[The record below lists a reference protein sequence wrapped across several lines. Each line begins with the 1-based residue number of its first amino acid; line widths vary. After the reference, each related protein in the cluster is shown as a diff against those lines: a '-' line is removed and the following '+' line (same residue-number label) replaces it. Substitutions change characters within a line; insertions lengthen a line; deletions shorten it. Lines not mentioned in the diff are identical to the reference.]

1 MNSKPVTPL
10 DTSGNCY
17 HCGGDLIPDSFY
29 QADLAGSSRSFCCAG
44 CMAIA
49 QTIHG
54 QGLESFYARRIP
66 LGGKPENISGISDQI
81 PDHLLAYDDPV
92 LLDRFTRASI
102 NPGELET
109 TLRLEKIRC
118 AACVWLNEQHLRRL
132 PGVQDV
138 QINYVTQRA
147 TVRFNPQL
155 VHLSGLLHAVE
166 QIGYAAWPFE
176 PSAAADISKRERRQ
190 LLMRLGVAILG
201 MMQVMMYAWPTYT
214 GAEDL
219 LAEHALLL
227 GWTSWALTVPVVFY
241 SAGPMFLAAW
251 HSIRLFSKTKT
262 LGMDVPVT
270 LAIALAFIAGT
281 ISLVTGIS
289 QSYFDS
295 ITMFVAFLLGARY
308 VELLARQDA
317 QGGAEALAKQ
327 LPATCERLEDYPN
340 TDQSKSVPVVRCVPG
355 DILRISP
362 GEIIPVDGILLS
374 GDSSLDESLLSGE
387 SRPIA
392 KKIGDQLYAGSH
404 NIVSPILMRVQTVG
418 QGTRIAGIASL
429 LDQALQA
436 KPQVVGLA
444 EKWAGYFVVF
454 LMTAAAL
461 TAVTWFYLDAN
472 RAWEVA
478 VAVLVASCPCAL
490 SLATP
495 AAMAAAQGAVTKLGL
510 LVVRGHVMETLAKAT
525 DLVLDKTGTLTTG
538 RPELQNI
545 IQIREGFTK
554 EQVLSI
560 AMAMELG
567 QKHPLAIAIIEA
579 GQAQSISPA
588 LLADECVGELGRGL
602 RSGTLRLGSRQWLGL
617 TDHQLSKEQQK
628 AYQQSSL
635 VYLSDEK
642 GLIAIFALLDTPREG
657 AQDFIRAA
665 QKRGVQVHLLS
676 GDDPQTVAWWAHYF
690 GIRDYLG
697 GALPEDKYRFSQGL
711 QAQGKTIWA
720 VGDGVNDAPFLAQ
733 ADVSV
738 AVGSGAPLAQAGADA
753 VLTAESLKP
762 LMQALALADKTQLIM
777 KQNLIWAFVYN
788 IVAIPVAMMGLVNPW
803 VAGIGMS
810 LSSLAV
816 TLNAWRLRKS
826 D

>member
-1 MNSKPVTPL
+1 LLT
-10 DTSGNCY
+10 
-17 HCGGDLIPDSFY
+17 GD
-29 QADLAGSSRSFCCAG
+29 G
-44 CMAIA
+44 
-49 QTIHG
+49 
-54 QGLESFYARRIP
+54 
-66 LGGKPENISGISDQI
+66 
-81 PDHLLAYDDPV
+81 
-92 LLDRFTRASI
+92 
-102 NPGELET
+102 
-109 TLRLEKIRC
+109 
-118 AACVWLNEQHLRRL
+118 
-132 PGVQDV
+132 
-138 QINYVTQRA
+138 
-147 TVRFNPQL
+147 
-155 VHLSGLLHAVE
+155 
-166 QIGYAAWPFE
+166 
-176 PSAAADISKRERRQ
+176 
-190 LLMRLGVAILG
+190 
-201 MMQVMMYAWPTYT
+201 
-214 GAEDL
+214 
-219 LAEHALLL
+219 
-227 GWTSWALTVPVVFY
+227 
-241 SAGPMFLAAW
+241 
-251 HSIRLFSKTKT
+251 
-262 LGMDVPVT
+262 
-270 LAIALAFIAGT
+270 
-281 ISLVTGIS
+281 
-289 QSYFDS
+289 
-295 ITMFVAFLLGARY
+295 
-308 VELLARQDA
+308 
-317 QGGAEALAKQ
+317 
-327 LPATCERLEDYPN
+327 
-340 TDQSKSVPVVRCVPG
+340 
-355 DILRISP
+355 
-362 GEIIPVDGILLS
+362 
-374 GDSSLDESLLSGE
+374 SLDESLLTGE

-404 NIVSPILMRVQTVG
+404 NIVSPILMRVQAVG

-510 LVVRGHVMETLAKAT
+510 LVVRGHVMETLSKAT

-545 IQIREGFTK
+545 IQIREDYTR

-567 QKHPLAIAIIEA
+567 QKHPLAIAIIKA
-579 GQAQSISPA
+579 GQAQSITPA

-602 RSGTLRLGSRQWLGL
+602 RSGNLRLGSRQWLGL
-617 TDHQLSKEQQK
+617 TGRQLSQEQQE

-642 GLIAIFALLDTPREG
+642 SVIAIFALLDTPREG
-657 AQDFIRAA
+657 AIDFIRAA

-676 GDDPQTVAWWAHYF
+676 GDDPQTVAWWANYF
-690 GIRDYLG
+690 GIQNYLG
-697 GALPEDKYRFSQGL
+697 GALPEDKYHFSQKL
-711 QAQGKTIWA
+711 QSQGKTIWA

-788 IVAIPVAMMGLVNPW
+788 IIAIPVAMMGLVNPW

>member
-1 MNSKPVTPL
+1 
-10 DTSGNCY
+10 
-17 HCGGDLIPDSFY
+17 
-29 QADLAGSSRSFCCAG
+29 
-44 CMAIA
+44 
-49 QTIHG
+49 
-54 QGLESFYARRIP
+54 
-66 LGGKPENISGISDQI
+66 
-81 PDHLLAYDDPV
+81 
-92 LLDRFTRASI
+92 
-102 NPGELET
+102 
-109 TLRLEKIRC
+109 
-118 AACVWLNEQHLRRL
+118 
-132 PGVQDV
+132 
-138 QINYVTQRA
+138 
-147 TVRFNPQL
+147 
-155 VHLSGLLHAVE
+155 
-166 QIGYAAWPFE
+166 
-176 PSAAADISKRERRQ
+176 
-190 LLMRLGVAILG
+190 
-201 MMQVMMYAWPTYT
+201 
-214 GAEDL
+214 
-219 LAEHALLL
+219 
-227 GWTSWALTVPVVFY
+227 
-241 SAGPMFLAAW
+241 
-251 HSIRLFSKTKT
+251 
-262 LGMDVPVT
+262 
-270 LAIALAFIAGT
+270 
-281 ISLVTGIS
+281 
-289 QSYFDS
+289 
-295 ITMFVAFLLGARY
+295 
-308 VELLARQDA
+308 
-317 QGGAEALAKQ
+317 
-327 LPATCERLEDYPN
+327 
-340 TDQSKSVPVVRCVPG
+340 
-355 DILRISP
+355 
-362 GEIIPVDGILLS
+362 
-374 GDSSLDESLLSGE
+374 
-387 SRPIA
+387 
-392 KKIGDQLYAGSH
+392 
-404 NIVSPILMRVQTVG
+404 
-418 QGTRIAGIASL
+418 
-429 LDQALQA
+429 
-436 KPQVVGLA
+436 
-444 EKWAGYFVVF
+444 
-454 LMTAAAL
+454 
-461 TAVTWFYLDAN
+461 
-472 RAWEVA
+472 
-478 VAVLVASCPCAL
+478 
-490 SLATP
+490 
-495 AAMAAAQGAVTKLGL
+495 MAAAQGAVTKLGL